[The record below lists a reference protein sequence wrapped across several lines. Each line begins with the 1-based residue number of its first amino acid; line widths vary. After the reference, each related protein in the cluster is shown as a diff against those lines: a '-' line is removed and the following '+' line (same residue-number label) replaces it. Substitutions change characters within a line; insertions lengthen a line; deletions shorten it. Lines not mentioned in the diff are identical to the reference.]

1 MENQPT
7 LSKKSIML
15 NYGVMMGVIT
25 IVISVLNYAFGN
37 TYDPHWSVNVVSAIA
52 VIVIIVL
59 GIKKLKEA
67 QSGFL
72 SVGDSIKTGLGITMI
87 GALISIVYMYIF
99 TKFIEP
105 DFIMKIVEINRTK
118 TLEAAPNIT
127 DEQLEVSANM
137 TRDYFYVF
145 TFGMIII
152 FNLFIGFLTG
162 LVSGLVMKNTEE
174 D

>member
-7 LSKKSIML
+7 LSKKSLML
-15 NYGVMMGVIT
+15 NYGIMMGIVT

-37 TYDPHWSVNVVSAIA
+37 TYDPHWSINVVSAIA
-52 VIVIIVL
+52 IIVIIVL

-72 SVGDSIKTGLGITMI
+72 SVGDAIKTGLGITLI
-87 GALISIVYMYIF
+87 GALISIAYMYIF
-99 TKFIEP
+99 SKFIEP
-105 DFIMKIVEINRTK
+105 EFISNIVEINREK
-118 TLEAAPNIT
+118 TLEAAPNMS
-127 DEQLEVSANM
+127 DEQLEMTANM

-145 TFGMIII
+145 TFGTIII
-152 FNLFIGFLTG
+152 FNLFIGLITG
-162 LVSGLVMKNTEE
+162 LVAGLVMKNTE